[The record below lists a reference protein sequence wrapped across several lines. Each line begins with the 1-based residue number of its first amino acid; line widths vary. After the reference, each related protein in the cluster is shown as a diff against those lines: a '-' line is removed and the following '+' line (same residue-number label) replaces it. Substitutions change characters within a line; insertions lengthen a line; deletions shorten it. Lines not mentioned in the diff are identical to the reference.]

1 MKKRMGIVA
10 ALAVLMATSA
20 YAQKSDFFELVKTGT
35 PQDVQAAIVQ
45 GANVNARD
53 KSTDENWQDKND
65 KTPLMYAAG
74 YNQNPEVIT
83 ALLKA
88 GANIKAQDLVGRT
101 ALICAAM
108 GNPNPEVITTL
119 LKAGA
124 NIKAQDVVGMTSLMY
139 AAAHNQ
145 NPEVVSTL
153 LKAGANIKAR
163 AKGMLGRTVLAY
175 AAVSNPN
182 AEVIATLLE
191 AGADIEAR
199 DELGGTALLSAA
211 ANNQN
216 PEVVSTLLKAGAA
229 IEARNEY
236 GTTPLMGAA
245 YGNPN
250 PEVITT
256 LLKAGADAKA
266 KDSAGKTAFDL
277 AQENEKLKG
286 DAYWQAQV
294 SINSVND
301 DKFHF
306 VGSVRE
312 LPDSF
317 GGDFLDVN
325 YKSDLPDG
333 FQVGWLIAPSSAV
346 ASDLNNGRVFAF
358 KEVSLGLWDGV
369 RTYFVVIGEGDEA
382 MMFQKIDFQTIR
394 IIDVEGSQ
402 ENWRPVKTYTL
413 KRKEG

>member
-1 MKKRMGIVA
+1 MA
-10 ALAVLMATSA
+10 ASA
-20 YAQKSDFFELVKTGT
+20 YAQATSFFELAKIGT
-35 PQDVQAAIVQ
+35 PQQIQAAINK
-45 GANVNARD
+45 GAKVNAREEGTLD
-53 KSTDENWQDKND
+53 VHELGGPW
-65 KTPLMYAAG
+65 TPLMYAAG

-83 ALLKA
+83 ILLKAGADLKARDVANRNALICAAMSNPNAEVITALLKA
-88 GANIKAQDLVGRT
+88 GASIEAQD
-101 ALICAAM
+101 I
-108 GNPNPEVITTL
+108 
-119 LKAGA
+119 
-124 NIKAQDVVGMTSLMY
+124 VGMTPLMY
-139 AAAHNQ
+139 AAEHNQ

-163 AKGMLGRTVLAY
+163 AKGMLGRTVLAC
-175 AAVSNPN
+175 AAISNPN

-191 AGADIEAR
+191 AGADIETR

-216 PEVVSTLLKAGAA
+216 PEVVSTLLKAGAD
-229 IEARNEY
+229 IEARNGY
-236 GTTPLMGAA
+236 GTTPLMAAA

-266 KDSAGKTAFDL
+266 KNSEGKTAFDY
-277 AQENEKLKG
+277 AQSNEKLKG
-286 DAYWQAQV
+286 TDAYWQAWT

-301 DKFHF
+301 DKFHS
-306 VGSVRE
+306 VGSVSE

-317 GGDFLDVN
+317 GGAFVDVN
-325 YKSDLPDG
+325 YKSDFPDG

-358 KEVSLGLWDGV
+358 KEVNQGLWNEV
-369 RTYFVVIGEGDEA
+369 KTYLVVIGEGDEA
-382 MMFQKIDFQTIR
+382 LMFQKIDFQTIR
-394 IIDVEGSQ
+394 VVDVEGSP
-402 ENWRPVKTYTL
+402 ENRRPVKTYTL